1 MNSNCLSR
9 LGFTV
14 VLVTALTVP
23 AAVAQTA
30 AVATPPQTAAVATG
44 EKRKV
49 EGTIT
54 NLEDDKLTLRTGT
67 GGSLV
72 VKFSPFTRVQER
84 KINPLR
90 RAQKYQAGQL
100 AAGLTIEVE
109 GHGQS
114 DGALGAERIRFTNDD
129 FKMAR
134 TVDARMAP
142 GEENARRMS
151 GQISELYAVSN
162 PAKGGARAA

>member
-1 MNSNCLSR
+1 MNSNRLSR
-9 LGFTV
+9 LGFSV
-14 VLVTALTVP
+14 VLVAALMVP
-23 AAVAQTA
+23 VAVAQTA
-30 AVATPPQTAAVATG
+30 GASPSPQTAAVATG

-67 GGSLV
+67 GASLV

-84 KINPLR
+84 KNNPLR

-114 DGALGAERIRFTNDD
+114 DGALVAERIRFTSDD
-129 FKMAR
+129 F
-134 TVDARMAP
+134 
-142 GEENARRMS
+142 
-151 GQISELYAVSN
+151 
-162 PAKGGARAA
+162 